1 MKRDEV
7 YLKHILDAIKSIEQY
22 LDLIKNH
29 DQFLSKENKMI
40 RDAVV
45 RQLEIIGE
53 AAKNL
58 SEKIKE
64 KENTL
69 PWKEIAGM
77 RDKLIHE
84 YFEVDL
90 EIVWST
96 VKDDLPPL
104 KNFIEKML
112 NGQQNLSS

>member
-1 MKRDEV
+1 MKRDEI
-7 YLKHILDAIKSIEQY
+7 YLKHILDAVHSIEQY
-22 LDLIKNH
+22 LDSIESYT
-29 DQFLSKENKMI
+29 QFLDKENKVI

-58 SEKIKE
+58 SKKITEEKSV
-64 KENTL
+64 L

-77 RDKLIHE
+77 RDKLVHE

-96 VKDDLPPL
+96 IKEDLPPL
-104 KNFIEKML
+104 KNFIEKL
-112 NGQQNLSS
+112 LSGQGDLSR